1 MRAFD
6 FSAMVAALTL
16 WAVPVADL
24 AIGERIRRRR
34 GYWVG
39 SRDMEA
45 TTLRPPFLTAG
56 DTVAIVSPASW
67 PEESVPGWIAQR
79 VEAWGLQA
87 VIAPH
92 ALDHRGYLAG
102 SDGDRAADLN
112 DAIRNPEIRAVI
124 ASVGGCGSFRI
135 VPDVDFDALRADPK
149 MLVGYSDITALHQ
162 VWNTAGVPSLHGA
175 IAGTHG
181 EHVRRLLM
189 EDADT
194 VVDSDPGALSAELT
208 TNGSAEG
215 PLFGGNLEMLA
226 RSVGVVDFDLAGGI
240 FLLEITRAAG
250 LGMVDRAL
258 TQLRYSGTLD
268 GVAGVALGSIDQ
280 FAGYEDRG
288 WTIVDTLRD
297 HFDALGVPVLGG
309 LPLGHLEDLVTVPL
323 GTRAV
328 LDVDHGRLTV
338 RSPSGG

>member
-1 MRAFD
+1 
-6 FSAMVAALTL
+6 
-16 WAVPVADL
+16 
-24 AIGERIRRRR
+24 
-34 GYWVG
+34 
-39 SRDMEA
+39 MEA
-45 TTLRPPFLTAG
+45 TTLRPGTLTKG

-67 PEESVPGWIAQR
+67 PEESVPTWIARQ
-79 VEAWGLQA
+79 VEAWGLRA

-102 SDGDRAADLN
+102 SDTDRAADLN
-112 DAIRNPEIRAVI
+112 DAIRDPTVRAVI

-135 VPDVDFDALRADPK
+135 VPDVDVQALRADPK

-162 VWNTAGVPSLHGA
+162 VWDAAGVPSLHGA

-181 EHVRRLLM
+181 DHVRRLLM

-194 VVDSDPGALSAELT
+194 VVDADRAALSAELT
-208 TNGSAEG
+208 TTGSVEG
-215 PLFGGNLEMLA
+215 PLSGGNLEMLA
-226 RSVGVVDFDLAGGI
+226 RSVGVVDFDLAGAVL
-240 FLLEITRAAG
+240 LLEINRAAG

-258 TQLRYSGTLD
+258 TQLRYSGALD
-268 GVAGVALGSIDQ
+268 GVVGVALGSIDQ

-309 LPLGHLEDLVTVPL
+309 LPLGHVEDLVTVPL

-328 LDVDHGRLTV
+328 LDVDRGRLTV
-338 RSPSGG
+338 ESPSGV